1 MDEKGFPYES
11 HDTEGNGTQDA
22 RAAHGTPSVGR
33 REFVAGGALLGLL
46 ALAGC
51 SGSSSSSSM
60 GSDSGGSS
68 SGSSSASELRC
79 GMEAA
84 NAPYNWQTDTESDY
98 TIPIDGISGAYA
110 DGYDVQIAK
119 LIGQELDREPIAV
132 KVAWSGLIEA
142 VTQGSIDLIVAGMT
156 PTDERRESIDFTDP
170 YITDTFGLMVRSDSE
185 YAGATSLADFAGASV
200 MGQKDTLLDQ
210 VIDEI
215 PDVNHL
221 TPADSIPSCI
231 TALKNGTCDAIV
243 YNVLSKEGYLKAN
256 PDLVAIEFADGEGF
270 AEDEPCAIGLAKGQD
285 DLLERLNKVIDGL
298 SDDERMDM
306 WNAAV
311 DRQPA

>member
-11 HDTEGNGTQDA
+11 HDTEGNGEKGA
-22 RAAHGTPSVGR
+22 RAAHGAPSVGR

-51 SGSSSSSSM
+51 SGSSSSSST

-221 TPADSIPSCI
+221 TPVDSLPSAIAAVLNDTADACVFIENNRDGFLRANP
-231 TALKNGTCDAIV
+231 T
-243 YNVLSKEGYLKAN
+243 LKAI
-256 PDLVAIEFADGEGF
+256 DFEEGDGF
-270 AEDEPCAIGLAKGQD
+270 QDESPCNVGIAKGQD
-285 DLLERLNKVIDGL
+285 ELLATINEVLADLSQEDRDRL
-298 SDDERMDM
+298 
-306 WNAAV
+306 WNEASE
-311 DRQPA
+311 RQPA